1 MIGKSAPTE
10 TCQGLPINPGR
21 ITFVPSRLY
30 NQCSTIFLACVLRS
44 PQKLGEGTKLLT
56 SSAQG
61 PPSQLNLHVLSPRSV
76 LMFSV
81 LAQSCLWLKLSG
93 RRLLVRPEKSV
104 KHSGRR
110 EDSRRRLTGVKTVG
124 NLHLEEIFCLEKSS
138 GIFKTSV
145 LRKRTRS

>member
-1 MIGKSAPTE
+1 MGVNGGDSGLIGKSAPTE

-93 RRLLVRPEKSV
+93 RMLLVR
-104 KHSGRR
+104 
-110 EDSRRRLTGVKTVG
+110 
-124 NLHLEEIFCLEKSS
+124 LEKIHQTL
-138 GIFKTSV
+138 GEEGRFTP
-145 LRKRTRS
+145 

>member
-1 MIGKSAPTE
+1 MGVNGGDSGFISKSAPTE

-61 PPSQLNLHVLSPRSV
+61 PPSQLNPHVLSPRSI
-76 LMFSV
+76 LI
-81 LAQSCLWLKLSG
+81 LILWLNSLEECYLSG
-93 RRLLVRPEKSV
+93 LRKTT

-124 NLHLEEIFCLEKSS
+124 NLHLEEIFCLEES
-138 GIFKTSV
+138 SV
-145 LRKRTRS
+145 LRNSSKLLS

>member
-1 MIGKSAPTE
+1 MYLPGCITSAALSVWRVLLRVLDHHVYKSFSPQRE
-10 TCQGLPINPGR
+10 L
-21 ITFVPSRLY
+21 
-30 NQCSTIFLACVLRS
+30 

-93 RRLLVRPEKSV
+93 RMLLVR
-104 KHSGRR
+104 
-110 EDSRRRLTGVKTVG
+110 
-124 NLHLEEIFCLEKSS
+124 LEKIHQTDQFIKSKCQNCRDLQA
-138 GIFKTSV
+138 F
-145 LRKRTRS
+145 LRVKFSLKVFLRVKDLTFHNSASWI